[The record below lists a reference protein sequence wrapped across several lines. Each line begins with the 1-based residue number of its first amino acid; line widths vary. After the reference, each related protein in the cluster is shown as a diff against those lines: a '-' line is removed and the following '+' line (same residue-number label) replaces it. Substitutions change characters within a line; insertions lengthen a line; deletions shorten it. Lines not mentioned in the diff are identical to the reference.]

1 LILAPIIVF
10 EPDGCFGIHDVID
23 PEGLADLGNVE
34 TLLRLVVVIESGD
47 GPVDITG
54 KREKVEVILT
64 AQIDPAGG
72 NDVAGERRLVVQG
85 IGDGDDSAV
94 GVERLAE
101 VPLTLELGGH
111 G

>member
-1 LILAPIIVF
+1 MGMVQIVAGHPSPIRVGRGNGPTPLILAPIIVF

-72 NDVAGERRLVVQG
+72 NDVAGERRLVV
-85 IGDGDDSAV
+85 
-94 GVERLAE
+94 
-101 VPLTLELGGH
+101 
-111 G
+111 